1 MIPGSPQW
9 QHVMVIVAALW
20 LLISIVR
27 GWGKG
32 LLRQLVIPVALIA
45 AAVAVRFGVPV
56 AVQSAA
62 QATHLP
68 AFLLFPVAFLG
79 VWLLA
84 YTAVQVAGKILFKR
98 TRDLDSAGSR
108 LIFGLGGAVLGLFFS
123 LIFLWLAA
131 IAIRITGR
139 MAREQSALQGQSAD
153 LLVRN
158 LAKLDA
164 SMELGVG
171 RAVLDAID
179 PVPAWVYRDV
189 QLAGQLVSDPRA
201 IERFVEYPGF
211 QTLWQSSKVRALQS
225 DPALVEQARRGN
237 LLGILTNPGVIA
249 ALQDPEVQRQLSS
262 HELESALRYAVNGH

>member
-9 QHVMVIVAALW
+9 QHFILILAALW
-20 LLISIVR
+20 LLISIFR

-32 LLRQLVIPVALIA
+32 LLRQLLVPVALIV
-45 AAVAVRFGVPV
+45 AAVAVQFGVPAV
-56 AVQSAA
+56 VQSAA

-68 AFLLFPVAFLG
+68 GFLLFPVAFLG
-79 VWLLA
+79 IWLFA
-84 YTAVQVAGKILFKR
+84 YTAVQIGGKILFKR

-108 LIFGLGGAVLGLFFS
+108 FVFGLGGAVLGLFFG
-123 LIFLWLAA
+123 LFFVWLAA

-139 MAREQSALQGQSAD
+139 MAQEQAILQGQSAD

-158 LAKLDA
+158 LARLDA
-164 SMELGVG
+164 SMELGAG
-171 RAVLDAID
+171 QTLLDVVD

-189 QLAGQLVSDPRA
+189 QLAGKLVSDPRA

-211 QTLWQSSKVRALQS
+211 QTLWQSSKVHALQS
-225 DPALVEQARRGN
+225 DSALIEQARRGN

-262 HELESALRYAVNGH
+262 HELESAFRYAVNGH